1 MIKTILSA
9 ALFWLSL
16 VFCAPASGLEL
27 DIKESDKSKLS
38 NGKTRENLSGTIH
51 SPHPK
56 PEFTFGPEDLIKI
69 SVWGNEE
76 LTTEVPVR
84 PDGYISFPL
93 VGDIRVEGLTPQQL
107 TKRITKKLRKFIS
120 DTRVTVVTVIVK
132 EINSIKISV
141 AGEINEPGTYNL
153 NRPITLLH
161 LFSLVKGFTEKADL
175 KRSYVLRNGKKLG
188 IDFFALIRKDDFSQN
203 IWLQPNDF
211 IFIHDNFKK
220 RVKIIGEVNKPQII
234 NFREGMTV
242 LDAVLMA
249 EGLTEIAK
257 PDGTLVYRHVDRP
270 GGNRKTKKIKVDLDE
285 VIFSGKLSQNVQLK
299 SGDIVLIPRSFF

>member
-1 MIKTILSA
+1 M
-9 ALFWLSL
+9 
-16 VFCAPASGLEL
+16 

-120 DTRVTVVTVIVK
+120 D
-132 EINSIKISV
+132 
-141 AGEINEPGTYNL
+141 
-153 NRPITLLH
+153 
-161 LFSLVKGFTEKADL
+161 
-175 KRSYVLRNGKKLG
+175 
-188 IDFFALIRKDDFSQN
+188 
-203 IWLQPNDF
+203 
-211 IFIHDNFKK
+211 
-220 RVKIIGEVNKPQII
+220 
-234 NFREGMTV
+234 
-242 LDAVLMA
+242 
-249 EGLTEIAK
+249 
-257 PDGTLVYRHVDRP
+257 
-270 GGNRKTKKIKVDLDE
+270 
-285 VIFSGKLSQNVQLK
+285 
-299 SGDIVLIPRSFF
+299 